1 MVEEELCSF
10 LVIFNRISLGG
21 DVGDGDGDDGYP
33 SPLPQLGL
41 RPTHSPPENVQ
52 VKATSFFNVL
62 KATPPSYK
70 HYTIRPW
77 KLCNL
82 YVGGKICN

>member
-1 MVEEELCSF
+1 MFKRTALFLKDSF
-10 LVIFNRISLGG
+10 PNGDGG
-21 DVGDGDGDDGYP
+21 DGGDGYP